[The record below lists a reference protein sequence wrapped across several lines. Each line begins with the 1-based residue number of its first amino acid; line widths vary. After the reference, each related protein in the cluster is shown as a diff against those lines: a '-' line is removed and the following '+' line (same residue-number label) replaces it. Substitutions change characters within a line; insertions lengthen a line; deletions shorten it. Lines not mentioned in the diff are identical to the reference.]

1 MGLAFMPFCWRKDF
15 PCVFFGIF
23 ARHVFI
29 NFGLYGVHPT
39 NTHTHSHTLDRM
51 SHMWKWHFT
60 SPENV
65 GWWTSV
71 GVWIRPSSQSDRTK
85 CTWNIGSIVAKR
97 RWNFLKFPHHAI
109 SIHQRLSWYKTKRAT
124 CHKMLV
130 CHKIHWIIVAR
141 HRCQKKSA
149 HTYTQSD
156 LLRGFIYS
164 VHKFISMCKW
174 AQHFATVI
182 ASMMRFFFCVCQ
194 FFSSQS
200 FFFHFFRWFVSQK
213 PL

>member
-1 MGLAFMPFCWRKDF
+1 MNGSSIYAILLAKRFSMRLFWDF
-15 PCVFFGIF
+15 RAPCIYKFWS
-23 ARHVFI
+23 
-29 NFGLYGVHPT
+29 VHPT

-141 HRCQKKSA
+141 HRCQKKA
-149 HTYTQSD
+149 HTLTHSLIFFGD
-156 LLRGFIYS
+156 LFIAFTNLLACVSELNILR
-164 VHKFISMCKW
+164 
-174 AQHFATVI
+174 
-182 ASMMRFFFCVCQ
+182 
-194 FFSSQS
+194 
-200 FFFHFFRWFVSQK
+200 
-213 PL
+213 L